1 MPCSGAM
8 QLAGFI
14 FAVVFLQSVVEGEID
29 PQLIFFSD
37 EAWFHLQ

>member
-1 MPCSGAM
+1 MPCSRAI

-14 FAVVFLQSVVEGEID
+14 FAVAFYSLVIEGEID
-29 PQLIFFSD
+29 PQLTFFPD